1 MTWWQ
6 DEIEELRQE
15 NAQLR
20 EQLNNQLNC
29 CQLITEYLKE
39 TQLIEENTS
48 NNLPNDYVELL
59 RFKAWLEQRK

>member
-39 TQLIEENTS
+39 TQLIEEGT
-48 NNLPNDYVELL
+48 DYVELL

>member
-20 EQLNNQLNC
+20 EQLNHQLNC

-39 TQLIEENTS
+39 TQLIEEGT
-48 NNLPNDYVELL
+48 DYVELL